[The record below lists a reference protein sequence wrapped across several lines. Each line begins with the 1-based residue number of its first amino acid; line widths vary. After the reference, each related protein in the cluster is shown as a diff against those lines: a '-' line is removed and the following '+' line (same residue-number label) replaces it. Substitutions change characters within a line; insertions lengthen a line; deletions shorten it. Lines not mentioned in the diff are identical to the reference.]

1 MLLVEPFR
9 IETPI
14 SVLRAKALT
23 FPEGILAA
31 YEQLD
36 KALPNYQSRTHFGI
50 SHPNPKGEIQYW
62 AAMAVLDADSGN
74 TFGQEPFEIAS
85 GNYASILIADFY
97 KNMHLVKQAFKE
109 LTALPD
115 IDPNGYCL
123 EMMVSF
129 KDVRCMVKL
138 LDQE

>member
-9 IETPI
+9 IEKPI

-36 KALPNYQSRTHFGI
+36 KALPNYQLRTHFGI
-50 SHPNPKGEIQYW
+50 SHPNQKGEIQYW

-74 TFGQEPFEIAS
+74 TFGQEPFEIVS
-85 GNYASILIADFY
+85 GNYASILIVDFY

-129 KDVRCMVKL
+129 TDVRCLVKL
-138 LDQE
+138 LS

>member
-36 KALPNYQSRTHFGI
+36 NALPNYQMRTHFGI